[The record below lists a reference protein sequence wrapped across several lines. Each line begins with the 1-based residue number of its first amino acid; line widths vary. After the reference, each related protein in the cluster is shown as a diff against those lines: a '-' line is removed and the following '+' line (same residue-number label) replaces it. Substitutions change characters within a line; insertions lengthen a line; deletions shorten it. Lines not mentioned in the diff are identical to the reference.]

1 MRNSRGR
8 LAPLPAAA
16 TGCDLQ
22 EAALT
27 PDRRRFLAHSTSTHY
42 TLDPLSNL
50 AFTTSGALIDLV
62 DKKILVHLRDG
73 RRLNGVLRSYDQY
86 ANLVLTQTIERIFH
100 PPSKTFAQTDRGV
113 FLIRG
118 ENVVLLG
125 EVDLDTEDAAIEKL
139 QQHSWEQLAAVLEQ
153 EKQRKEQH
161 TRITERV
168 LHQTKGFGEE
178 GGEGDAY

>member
-1 MRNSRGR
+1 MRAKHAQYWSFIE
-8 LAPLPAAA
+8 PAI
-16 TGCDLQ
+16 GVD
-22 EAALT
+22 
-27 PDRRRFLAHSTSTHY
+27 H

-50 AFTTSGALIDLV
+50 VFTTSGALIDLV

-73 RRLNGVLRSYDQY
+73 RRLIGVLRSYDQY
-86 ANLVLTQTIERIFH
+86 ANLVLTQTIERLFH
-100 PPSKTFAQTDRGV
+100 PPSKTFAQTERGV

-139 QQHSWEQLAAVLEQ
+139 QLQPWEQLAALLEQ
-153 EKQRKEQH
+153 DKQQKEQH
-161 TRITERV
+161 ARIKERV
-168 LHQTKGFGEE
+168 LHQNKGFGEE